1 MYIAN
6 PIFDTVFKRLME
18 NERVARFF
26 IETLIGMPVESITLC
41 QQERTHINLD
51 KKKAEITAKELD
63 ERDLLSVIRYD
74 FVAVIRTQEG
84 YKKVLIEIQ
93 KAKNFIDLMRFRNY
107 LGEKYKQEDI
117 ITIDDK
123 ELEKPLPIITIYM
136 LGFKLA
142 ETNAAAIRVSRN
154 YFDMIDNV
162 TLDVKS
168 EFIECLTHDS
178 YVVQIPR
185 IEGKTR
191 TRLEK
196 LLSIFEQKYF
206 IDDKGIR
213 KEYKHEVDD
222 ENIRRMIDILYHTAA
237 DPEEQK
243 KIENE
248 WSGYELIENIFGKQ
262 KQEIALLGKELEEKD
277 KALEENRKELE
288 EMCELVKRLQNE
300 LDNKN

>member
-51 KKKAEITAKELD
+51 KKKVEITAKELD